1 MDYADSEKAL
11 FEREAEY
18 IADLRQIVP
27 DLDDRI
33 IEALNDLY
41 RSGWRDSY
49 HAIKADPQTRWGAID
64 AIRRDGYAVVLFSP
78 EELKGAD
85 RQRFEERLDDLGT
98 ELADEMQPET
108 DWID

>member
-18 IADLRQIVP
+18 IADLRQSLP
-27 DLDDRI
+27 ELD
-33 IEALNDLY
+33 EQVLNIMAGLY
-41 RSGWRDSY
+41 RAGWRDSY
-49 HAIKADPQTRWGAID
+49 HAIAADPRTRWGAIN
-64 AIRRDGYAVVLFSP
+64 AMRRDGYAVVLFSP
-78 EELKGAD
+78 EELQGAD